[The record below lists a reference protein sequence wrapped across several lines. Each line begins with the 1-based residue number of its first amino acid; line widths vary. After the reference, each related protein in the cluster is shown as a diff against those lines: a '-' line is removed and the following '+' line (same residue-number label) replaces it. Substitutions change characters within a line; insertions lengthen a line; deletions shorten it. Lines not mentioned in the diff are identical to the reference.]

1 MADIVIKNAR
11 VHNLRGVDVTIPRDS
26 LTVVTGLSG
35 SGKSSLAFDTLYAEG
50 QRRYVESLSA
60 YARQFLDRMQKPD
73 VEKIEG
79 LSPAISIEQRTTSGN
94 PRSIVATVTEIHDY
108 LRILYGSI
116 AVPHCPHC
124 GRPVTRQ
131 SAEQIVE
138 AILGACA
145 PAALVPARGDAALV
159 PSPSAG
165 ASAASPLVRGANEHQ
180 APSTR
185 SAQPTASTSEAKA
198 PSTRIIIY
206 APLVKG
212 KKGRHEETLSAV
224 KRNGFARVRIDGTIY
239 PVDELPEID
248 KKKAHTID
256 VVVDRLAISA
266 APDATLRTRLTD
278 SVELA
283 LKTGKGIMEVEWLAP
298 AALVPSLS
306 AGAFAAPPLELSR
319 GKAALVQGADT
330 KHQAPS
336 TRSAQPTASTR
347 SASPSATT
355 YSELNACVECGIS
368 FDELKA
374 RSFSF
379 NSPFGACPTCSGLGQ
394 LYYFDEDLVVPDKS
408 LPLEE
413 AIHPWRRMGQMNIL
427 YHKELLAHIAK
438 QYKVKLS
445 TPYEKLPAKF
455 RHGLMHGFKDD
466 LVLPWR
472 RVDRPFEG
480 VLASLQRR
488 LDEAEDDEMRA
499 KFEAYQS
506 FRTCPDCHGS
516 RLRPESRA
524 ATVAGK
530 SIVEVMAMPVTEA
543 LEFFKAML
551 VLTPSASASAASPL
565 VPSPSA
571 SASAASPLVLTPSAS
586 ASAASP
592 LVLSRGKAA
601 LVQGADKHQAPGT
614 SSAQPSASTL
624 LPSAKLAGLKDIIA
638 EIVRRLQ
645 FLLDVG
651 LDYLTLD
658 RAASTLSG
666 GEMQRIRLA
675 TQIGSGLT
683 GVLYVLDE
691 PTIGLHPRDNE
702 RLISTLKGLRDRGNT
717 VVVVE
722 HDEEM
727 MRAADY
733 IVDLGPGAGRE
744 GGQVMYQG
752 DFKGLLKAKS
762 LTADYLTGRRRVVPS
777 PSVGASAPSALV
789 PSPSAGASAASP
801 LVLSRG
807 KAALV
812 QGAGKHQAPSTRSA
826 QPTASTKFL
835 TISGCAEHNLKNVT
849 ARFPVGAFT
858 VVTGVSGSGKSTLVD
873 ETLKRALLQ
882 KFYRAK
888 DVPGKYKKL
897 SGWENFD
904 KVVEIDQ
911 SPIGRTPRS
920 NPATY
925 VGFFS
930 EIRELFARTESA
942 RARGYTAGRFSFNVK
957 GGRCETCGGDGL
969 QKLEMSF
976 LPDIYVTCD
985 QCGGKRFNAET
996 LEVTYGGKNIAD
1008 VLEMTVAEGCE
1019 FFAKV
1024 PSLARKL
1031 QTLADVGLG
1040 YVALG
1045 QSATTLSGGEAQR
1058 IKLATELSRRSTGRT
1073 LYLLDEPTTGLHF
1086 DDVAKLMKLLLR
1098 LRDQGNTIIVIEHN
1112 LDVIRCA
1119 DWIVDLGPG
1128 GGDAG
1133 GELVCEGP
1141 VAAVKACPCSATAKF
1156 I

>member
-1 MADIVIKNAR
+1 MDITIKNAR
-11 VHNLRGVDVTIPRDS
+11 VHNLRGIDVTIPRNS

-124 GRPVTRQ
+124 GKPVTKQ
-131 SAEQIVE
+131 SAEQIVGS
-138 AILGACA
+138 ILSGGTGQSR
-145 PAALVPARGDAALV
+145 V
-159 PSPSAG
+159 
-165 ASAASPLVRGANEHQ
+165 
-180 APSTR
+180 
-185 SAQPTASTSEAKA
+185 
-198 PSTRIIIY
+198 IIY

-212 KKGRHEETLSAV
+212 KKGRHEETLAAV
-224 KRNGFARVRIDGTIY
+224 KRNGFARVRIDGMTY

-248 KKKAHTID
+248 KKKSHDID
-256 VVVDRLAISA
+256 VVIDRLVIPAE
-266 APDATLRTRLTD
+266 PDAAFRTRITD

-283 LKTGKGIMEVEWLAP
+283 LKTGKGIMEVE
-298 AALVPSLS
+298 ALGG
-306 AGAFAAPPLELSR
+306 AGPDGR
-319 GKAALVQGADT
+319 
-330 KHQAPS
+330 
-336 TRSAQPTASTR
+336 
-347 SASPSATT
+347 ASPGQTTT
-355 YSELNACVECGIS
+355 YSELNACVDCGIS

-379 NSPFGACPTCSGLGQ
+379 NSPFGACPTCAGLGQ

-455 RHGLMHGFKDD
+455 RHDLMHGFKDD

-480 VLASLQRR
+480 VLASLKRR

-499 KFEAYQS
+499 KFEAYQN
-506 FRTCPDCHGS
+506 FRTCPDCNGS

-530 SIVEVMAMPVTEA
+530 SIVEVMAMPVTES
-543 LEFFKAML
+543 LEFFRKF
-551 VLTPSASASAASPL
+551 
-565 VPSPSA
+565 
-571 SASAASPLVLTPSAS
+571 
-586 ASAASP
+586 
-592 LVLSRGKAA
+592 
-601 LVQGADKHQAPGT
+601 
-614 SSAQPSASTL
+614 ASTAA
-624 LPSAKLAGLKDIIA
+624 PSAKLAGLKDIIA

-744 GGQVMYQG
+744 GGKVMYQG

-762 LTADYLTGRRRVVPS
+762 LTADYLTGRKKVAPAVVGNDGRTAFGQCLT
-777 PSVGASAPSALV
+777 VTGAS
-789 PSPSAGASAASP
+789 
-801 LVLSRG
+801 
-807 KAALV
+807 
-812 QGAGKHQAPSTRSA
+812 
-826 QPTASTKFL
+826 
-835 TISGCAEHNLKNVT
+835 EHNLKNVT
-849 ARFPVGAFT
+849 AHFPVGAFT

-882 KFYRAK
+882 KFYHAK
-888 DVPGKYKKL
+888 AAPGKYRKIT
-897 SGWENFD
+897 GFENFD

-930 EIRELFARTESA
+930 EIRELFAKTESA

-976 LPDIYVTCD
+976 LPDVYVTCD

-1086 DDVAKLMKLLLR
+1086 DDVAKLMRLLLR

-1112 LDVIRCA
+1112 IDVIRCA

-1133 GELVCEGP
+1133 GTLVCEGP
-1141 VAAVKACPCSATAKF
+1141 VSAVKACKASFTGRF
-1156 I
+1156 L

>member
-1 MADIVIKNAR
+1 MDITIKNAK
-11 VHNLRGVDVTIPRDS
+11 VHNLRGIDVTIPRDS

-116 AVPHCPHC
+116 AVAHCPHC
-124 GRPVTRQ
+124 GKPVVKQ

-138 AILGACA
+138 AILGEWGMGNGE
-145 PAALVPARGDAALV
+145 R
-159 PSPSAG
+159 AG
-165 ASAASPLVRGANEHQ
+165 GA
-180 APSTR
+180 
-185 SAQPTASTSEAKA
+185 K
-198 PSTRIIIY
+198 IIIY

-212 KKGRHEETLSAV
+212 KKGRHEEPLAAV
-224 KRNGFARVRIDGTIY
+224 KRNGFARVKIDGTIY
-239 PVDELPEID
+239 PVDELPALD

-256 VVVDRLAISA
+256 VVVDRLVIPA
-266 APDATLRTRLTD
+266 APDAAFKTRLTD

-283 LKTGKGIMEVEWLAP
+283 LKTGKGIMEVERL
-298 AALVPSLS
+298 
-306 AGAFAAPPLELSR
+306 GNGEL
-319 GKAALVQGADT
+319 DI
-330 KHQAPS
+330 
-336 TRSAQPTASTR
+336 
-347 SASPSATT
+347 
-355 YSELNACVECGIS
+355 YSELNACPDCGIS

-379 NSPFGACPTCSGLGQ
+379 NSPFGACPTCAGLGQ

-427 YHKELLAHIAK
+427 YHKELLSHIAK

-506 FRTCPDCHGS
+506 FRTCPDCGGS

-543 LEFFKAML
+543 LEFFKEF
-551 VLTPSASASAASPL
+551 
-565 VPSPSA
+565 
-571 SASAASPLVLTPSAS
+571 
-586 ASAASP
+586 
-592 LVLSRGKAA
+592 
-601 LVQGADKHQAPGT
+601 
-614 SSAQPSASTL
+614 ASTAA
-624 LPSAKLAGLKDIIA
+624 PSAKLAGLKDIIA

-727 MRAADY
+727 MRNADY

-752 DFKGLLKAKS
+752 NFKGLLKSKS
-762 LTADYLTGRRRVVPS
+762 LTADYLTGRKKVMTADGRRPTVAS
-777 PSVGASAPSALV
+777 RQSSGMSVDGCRMS
-789 PSPSAGASAASP
+789 
-801 LVLSRG
+801 
-807 KAALV
+807 KAK
-812 QGAGKHQAPSTRSA
+812 GS
-826 QPTASTKFL
+826 L
-835 TISGCAEHNLKNVT
+835 TISGCTEHNLKNIT

-882 KFYRAK
+882 KFYHAK
-888 DVPGKYKKL
+888 DVPGKFKKL
-897 SGWENFD
+897 AGWENFD

-930 EIRELFARTESA
+930 EIRELFAKTESA

-976 LPDIYVTCD
+976 LPDVYVTCD

-1031 QTLADVGLG
+1031 QTLVDVGLG

-1098 LRDQGNTIIVIEHN
+1098 LRDQGNTVIVIEHN
-1112 LDVIRCA
+1112 VDVMRCA

-1141 VAAVKACPCSATAKF
+1141 ISAIKACKSSITGRF
-1156 I
+1156 L

>member
-1 MADIVIKNAR
+1 MSDISIHNAK
-11 VHNLRGVDVTIPRDS
+11 VHNLKGIDVTIPRDS

-94 PRSIVATVTEIHDY
+94 PRSIVAAVTEIHDY
-108 LRILYGSI
+108 LRILYGAI
-116 AVPHCPHC
+116 AVAHCPHC
-124 GRPVTRQ
+124 GKPVTKQ

-138 AILGACA
+138 AILGEWGTGNGE
-145 PAALVPARGDAALV
+145 R
-159 PSPSAG
+159 AG
-165 ASAASPLVRGANEHQ
+165 GA
-180 APSTR
+180 
-185 SAQPTASTSEAKA
+185 K
-198 PSTRIIIY
+198 IIIYIIY

-212 KKGRHEETLSAV
+212 KKGRHEEPLAAV
-224 KRNGFARVRIDGTIY
+224 KRNGFARVKIDGTIY
-239 PVDELPEID
+239 PVDELPALD

-256 VVVDRLAISA
+256 VVVDRLVIPA
-266 APDATLRTRLTD
+266 APDAAFKTRLTD

-283 LKTGKGIMEVEWLAP
+283 LKTGKGIMEVERL
-298 AALVPSLS
+298 
-306 AGAFAAPPLELSR
+306 GNGER
-319 GKAALVQGADT
+319 DI
-330 KHQAPS
+330 
-336 TRSAQPTASTR
+336 
-347 SASPSATT
+347 
-355 YSELNACVECGIS
+355 YSELNACPDCGIS

-379 NSPFGACPTCSGLGQ
+379 NSPFGACPTCAGLGQ

-427 YHKELLAHIAK
+427 YHKELLSQIAK
-438 QYKVKLS
+438 QNKVKLS

-455 RHGLMHGFKDD
+455 RHGLMHGFKED

-506 FRTCPDCHGS
+506 FRTCPDCGGS

-543 LEFFKAML
+543 LEFFSAIQDYANG
-551 VLTPSASASAASPL
+551 VVSDRGATLTDSNRL
-565 VPSPSA
+565 
-571 SASAASPLVLTPSAS
+571 
-586 ASAASP
+586 
-592 LVLSRGKAA
+592 
-601 LVQGADKHQAPGT
+601 H
-614 SSAQPSASTL
+614 
-624 LPSAKLAGLKDIIA
+624 GLKDIIA

-727 MRAADY
+727 MRNADY

-744 GGQVMYQG
+744 GGKVMYQG
-752 DFKGLLKAKS
+752 DFKGLLKSKS
-762 LTADYLTGRRRVVPS
+762 LTADYLTGRKRVVT
-777 PSVGASAPSALV
+777 ADD
-789 PSPSAGASAASP
+789 
-801 LVLSRG
+801 R
-807 KAALV
+807 
-812 QGAGKHQAPSTRSA
+812 
-826 QPTASTKFL
+826 QPTVASRKSNGLSGDGCRLSKNSAYL
-835 TISGCAEHNLKNVT
+835 TISGCTEHNLKNIT

-882 KFYRAK
+882 KFYHAK
-888 DVPGKYKKL
+888 AVPGKFKKL
-897 SGWENFD
+897 TGFENFD
-904 KVVEIDQ
+904 KIVEIDQ

-930 EIRELFARTESA
+930 EIRELFAKTESA

-976 LPDIYVTCD
+976 LPDVYVTCD

-1031 QTLADVGLG
+1031 QTLVDVGLG

-1112 LDVIRCA
+1112 VDVMRCA

-1141 VAAVKACPCSATAKF
+1141 ISAIKACKSSITGRF
-1156 I
+1156 L

>member
-1 MADIVIKNAR
+1 MDIIIHNAK
-11 VHNLRGVDVTIPRDS
+11 VHNLKGVDVTIPRDS

-116 AVPHCPHC
+116 AVAHCPHC
-124 GRPVTRQ
+124 GKPVVKQ

-138 AILGACA
+138 AILGEWGMGNGE
-145 PAALVPARGDAALV
+145 R
-159 PSPSAG
+159 AG
-165 ASAASPLVRGANEHQ
+165 GA
-180 APSTR
+180 
-185 SAQPTASTSEAKA
+185 K
-198 PSTRIIIY
+198 IIIY

-212 KKGRHEETLSAV
+212 KKGRHEEPLAAV
-224 KRNGFARVRIDGTIY
+224 KRNGFARVKIDGTIY
-239 PVDELPEID
+239 PVDELPALD

-256 VVVDRLAISA
+256 VVVDRLVIPA
-266 APDATLRTRLTD
+266 APDAAFKTRLTD

-283 LKTGKGIMEVEWLAP
+283 LKTGKGIMEVERL
-298 AALVPSLS
+298 
-306 AGAFAAPPLELSR
+306 GNGEL
-319 GKAALVQGADT
+319 DI
-330 KHQAPS
+330 
-336 TRSAQPTASTR
+336 
-347 SASPSATT
+347 
-355 YSELNACVECGIS
+355 YSELNACPDCGIS

-379 NSPFGACPTCSGLGQ
+379 NSPFGACPTCAGLGQ

-427 YHKELLAHIAK
+427 YHKELLSHIAK

-506 FRTCPDCHGS
+506 FRTCPDCGGS

-543 LEFFKAML
+543 LEFFKEF
-551 VLTPSASASAASPL
+551 
-565 VPSPSA
+565 
-571 SASAASPLVLTPSAS
+571 
-586 ASAASP
+586 
-592 LVLSRGKAA
+592 
-601 LVQGADKHQAPGT
+601 
-614 SSAQPSASTL
+614 ASTAA
-624 LPSAKLAGLKDIIA
+624 PSAKLAGLKDIIA

-727 MRAADY
+727 MRNADY

-752 DFKGLLKAKS
+752 NFKGLLKSKS
-762 LTADYLTGRRRVVPS
+762 LTADYLTGRKKVMTADGRRPTVAS
-777 PSVGASAPSALV
+777 RQSSGMSVDGCRMS
-789 PSPSAGASAASP
+789 
-801 LVLSRG
+801 
-807 KAALV
+807 KAK
-812 QGAGKHQAPSTRSA
+812 GS
-826 QPTASTKFL
+826 L
-835 TISGCAEHNLKNVT
+835 TISGCTEHNLKNIT

-882 KFYRAK
+882 KFYHAK
-888 DVPGKYKKL
+888 DVPGKFKKL
-897 SGWENFD
+897 AGWENFD

-930 EIRELFARTESA
+930 EIRELFAKTESA

-976 LPDIYVTCD
+976 LPDVYVTCD

-1031 QTLADVGLG
+1031 QTLVDVGLG

-1098 LRDQGNTIIVIEHN
+1098 LRDQGNTVIVIEHN
-1112 LDVIRCA
+1112 VDVMRCA

-1141 VAAVKACPCSATAKF
+1141 ISAIKACKSSITGRF
-1156 I
+1156 L

>member
-1 MADIVIKNAR
+1 MGDIVIKNAK
-11 VHNLRGVDVTIPRDS
+11 VHNLRGIDVTIPRDS

-116 AVPHCPHC
+116 AVAHCPHC
-124 GRPVTRQ
+124 GKPVVKQ

-138 AILGACA
+138 AIIGEKSWSSKLELEKGTI
-145 PAALVPARGDAALV
+145 PHSNSNSKL
-159 PSPSAG
+159 
-165 ASAASPLVRGANEHQ
+165 E
-180 APSTR
+180 TR
-185 SAQPTASTSEAKA
+185 K
-198 PSTRIIIY
+198 IIIY

-212 KKGRHEETLSAV
+212 KKGRHEEPLAAV

-239 PVDELPEID
+239 PVDELPALD
-248 KKKAHTID
+248 KKKAHNID
-256 VVVDRLAISA
+256 VVVDRLVIPAE
-266 APDATLRTRLTD
+266 PDAAFKTRLTD

-283 LKTGKGIMEVEWLAP
+283 LKTGKGILIVEWLGDKGSG
-298 AALVPSLS
+298 VSTE
-306 AGAFAAPPLELSR
+306 GAER
-319 GKAALVQGADT
+319 Q
-330 KHQAPS
+330 
-336 TRSAQPTASTR
+336 
-347 SASPSATT
+347 TT
-355 YSELNACVECGIS
+355 YSELNACPDCGIS
-368 FDELKA
+368 FEELKA

-379 NSPFGACPTCSGLGQ
+379 NSPFGACPTCAGLGQ

-427 YHKELLAHIAK
+427 YHKELLSHIAK

-506 FRTCPDCHGS
+506 FRTCPDCGGS

-530 SIVEVMAMPVTEA
+530 SIVEVMAMPVTDA
-543 LEFFKAML
+543 LEFFKNEFH
-551 VLTPSASASAASPL
+551 SPI
-565 VPSPSA
+565 PTKDSN
-571 SASAASPLVLTPSAS
+571 
-586 ASAASP
+586 
-592 LVLSRGKAA
+592 
-601 LVQGADKHQAPGT
+601 
-614 SSAQPSASTL
+614 STL
-624 LPSAKLAGLKDIIA
+624 QLHSPTPTPFSNSSKLAGLKDIIA

-727 MRAADY
+727 MRNADY

-744 GGQVMYQG
+744 GGKVMYQG
-752 DFKGLLKAKS
+752 DFKGLLKSKS
-762 LTADYLTGRRRVVPS
+762 LTADYLLGRKK
-777 PSVGASAPSALV
+777 VG
-789 PSPSAGASAASP
+789 
-801 LVLSRG
+801 
-807 KAALV
+807 V
-812 QGAGKHQAPSTRSA
+812 QSSSWREEAKKSTL
-826 QPTASTKFL
+826 QLKTPTPFSNSNSKLQLKTL
-835 TISGCAEHNLKNVT
+835 TISGCTEHNLKNITV
-849 ARFPVGAFT
+849 RFPVGAFT

-882 KFYRAK
+882 KFYHAK
-888 DVPGKYKKL
+888 DTPGKFKKL
-897 SGWENFD
+897 TGWENFD

-930 EIRELFARTESA
+930 EIRELFAKTESA
-942 RARGYTAGRFSFNVK
+942 RARGYTAGRFSFSVK

-976 LPDIYVTCD
+976 LPDVYVTCD

-1031 QTLADVGLG
+1031 QTLVDVGLG

-1098 LRDQGNTIIVIEHN
+1098 LRDQGNTVIVIEHN
-1112 LDVIRCA
+1112 VDVMRCA

-1141 VAAVKACPCSATAKF
+1141 IPAIKACKSSITGRF
-1156 I
+1156 L

>member
-1 MADIVIKNAR
+1 MDIAIKNAR
-11 VHNLRGVDVTIPRDS
+11 VHNLRGIDVTIPRDS

-116 AVPHCPHC
+116 AVAHCPKC
-124 GRPVTRQ
+124 GKPVVKQ

-138 AILGACA
+138 SILGNQGG
-145 PAALVPARGDAALV
+145 AA
-159 PSPSAG
+159 
-165 ASAASPLVRGANEHQ
+165 
-180 APSTR
+180 
-185 SAQPTASTSEAKA
+185 K
-198 PSTRIIIY
+198 IIIY

-212 KKGRHEETLSAV
+212 KKGRHEETLAAV
-224 KRNGFARVRIDGTIY
+224 KRNGFARVRIDGTTY
-239 PVDELPEID
+239 PIDELPELD
-248 KKKAHTID
+248 KKKAHNID
-256 VVVDRLAISA
+256 VVIDRLVIPAVEVLSGA
-266 APDATLRTRLTD
+266 ERKEPKARDAERQTTFKTRLTD

-283 LKTGKGIMEVEWLAP
+283 LKTGKGIMMVEWLDSAEP
-298 AALVPSLS
+298 KAGDGQLEKEILS
-306 AGAFAAPPLELSR
+306 GAERKEP
-319 GKAALVQGADT
+319 KARDAERQ
-330 KHQAPS
+330 
-336 TRSAQPTASTR
+336 
-347 SASPSATT
+347 TT
-355 YSELNACVECGIS
+355 YSELNACPDCGIS

-379 NSPFGACPTCSGLGQ
+379 NSPFGACPTCAGLGQ

-506 FRTCPDCHGS
+506 FRTCPDCGGS

-543 LEFFKAML
+543 LEFFKKFAAGASRPSL
-551 VLTPSASASAASPL
+551 VGASPTPL
-565 VPSPSA
+565 ATADAARFARGIRDARGRVGDA
-571 SASAASPLVLTPSAS
+571 S
-586 ASAASP
+586 
-592 LVLSRGKAA
+592 
-601 LVQGADKHQAPGT
+601 
-614 SSAQPSASTL
+614 

-744 GGQVMYQG
+744 GGKVMYQG
-752 DFKGLLKAKS
+752 NFKGLLKAKS
-762 LTADYLTGRRRVVPS
+762 LTADYLTGRKKVMTADGRRPTV
-777 PSVGASAPSALV
+777 ASRQSGNQRGQTPPVKPRGLTPMVATPKTFNFQ
-789 PSPSAGASAASP
+789 
-801 LVLSRG
+801 LSTFN
-807 KAALV
+807 
-812 QGAGKHQAPSTRSA
+812 S
-826 QPTASTKFL
+826 L
-835 TISGCAEHNLKNVT
+835 TISGCTEHNLKNIT
-849 ARFPVGAFT
+849 AHFPVGAFT

-882 KFYRAK
+882 KFYHAK
-888 DVPGKYKKL
+888 ATPGKYKKIT
-897 SGWENFD
+897 GFENFD

-930 EIRELFARTESA
+930 EIRELFAKTESA

-976 LPDIYVTCD
+976 LPDVYVTCD
-985 QCGGKRFNAET
+985 QCGGKRFNSET

-1031 QTLADVGLG
+1031 QTLLDVGLG

-1112 LDVIRCA
+1112 IDVIRCA

-1141 VAAVKACPCSATAKF
+1141 IEAIRACSRSETGKF
-1156 I
+1156 L